1 MYLDYQIKE
10 RIDRID
16 PYYFQ
21 EIDLKK
27 YSTTDNDKFTV
38 RLHKRYQSMEELIT
52 GTNSEIYPF
61 LQNTFGIEKEKIMGD
76 VIIFQNKAYVEFV
89 GNAGHTTFVIDRRT
103 KKATF
108 TLIAYVID

>member
-1 MYLDYQIKE
+1 
-10 RIDRID
+10 
-16 PYYFQ
+16 
-21 EIDLKK
+21 
-27 YSTTDNDKFTV
+27 
-38 RLHKRYQSMEELIT
+38 MEELIT

-89 GNAGHTTFVIDRRT
+89 DNAGHTTFVIDRRT